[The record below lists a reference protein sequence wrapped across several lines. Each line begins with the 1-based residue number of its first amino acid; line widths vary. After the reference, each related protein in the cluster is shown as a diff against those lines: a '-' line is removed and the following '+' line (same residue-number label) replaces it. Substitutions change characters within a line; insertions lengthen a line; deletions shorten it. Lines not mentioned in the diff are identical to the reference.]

1 MNNGMPGETIQ
12 NTAQDVQTEAK
23 ILAQAQEGNG
33 SNAIAKE
40 QGDSGGG
47 GVSPLRNEILKAERS
62 FDLLPKIPTEDDQE
76 SGGEKS
82 SDGKISKAGRDGQ
95 YFDSEEVRAKIVK
108 AGDYKSAEYWNA
120 VRMEGV
126 PV

>member
-1 MNNGMPGETIQ
+1 
-12 NTAQDVQTEAK
+12 
-23 ILAQAQEGNG
+23 
-33 SNAIAKE
+33 
-40 QGDSGGG
+40 
-47 GVSPLRNEILKAERS
+47 VSPLRNEILKAERS

-82 SDGKISKAGRDGQ
+82 SDGKISKAGRGGQ
-95 YFDSEEVRAKIVK
+95 YFDSEKVRAKIVK